1 MAEVKWIKL
10 YTDMFEIS
18 RKLKQIEAE
27 PKGDTILIIWIK
39 LLLLAG
45 RINDGGAIY
54 ITPEKPYTDVA
65 LASEL
70 RRPTKAVKTAL
81 SLFEEYDMI
90 YTEGGIIYV
99 SSWEK
104 YQNIDGMEKIR
115 ERDRE
120 RKRAKRAEKG
130 KNVRGMSADKST
142 DVREVSEQS
151 PCTELDTRYKNKDID
166 TFTTTTT
173 DARACACEAPN
184 LAEVFIYFRENCD
197 EDAIS
202 EASKFHA
209 YNANR
214 GWDCLPD
221 WEATADLW
229 IARIGECNKG
239 KGGA

>member
-10 YTDMFEIS
+10 YVDMFEIS
-18 RKLKQIEAE
+18 RKLKSIENIT
-27 PKGDTILIIWIK
+27 KGDTILIIWIK

-54 ITPEKPYTDVA
+54 ITPEMPYNCA
-65 LASEL
+65 GLASEL
-70 RRPTKAVKTAL
+70 RRSPKIVKTAL
-81 SLFEEYDMI
+81 DLFEDYGMI
-90 YTEGGIIYV
+90 YTEDGIIYI

-142 DVREVSEQS
+142 DVREMSEQS
-151 PCTELDTRYKNKDID
+151 PCTELDIRIKNKDID

-184 LAEVFIYFRENCD
+184 IAEVFMYFRENCD

-221 WEATADLW
+221 WKVTADLW
-229 IARIGECNKG
+229 IARIGEDRGG
-239 KGGA
+239 KC